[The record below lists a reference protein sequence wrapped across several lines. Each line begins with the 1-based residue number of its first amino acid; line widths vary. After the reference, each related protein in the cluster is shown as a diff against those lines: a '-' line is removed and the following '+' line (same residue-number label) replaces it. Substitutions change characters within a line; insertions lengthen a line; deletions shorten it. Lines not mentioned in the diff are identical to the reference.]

1 MRQKT
6 DILEEVPIYH
16 KTRSAMYLF
25 LTPHQREV
33 QRTFGFWIDDEKN
46 PCYVDFFSLSAS
58 HLNPNLVRCRL
69 PFWVHLGDA
78 PKHKH
83 PGSGSYLPQDQKC
96 DAPVL
101 NSPPEVQRTFG
112 FWIDDEKC
120 PFGGDF
126 FSLSASHLNPTQ
138 PYKFV
143 NW

>member
-1 MRQKT
+1 MQ
-6 DILEEVPIYH
+6 
-16 KTRSAMYLF
+16 F
-25 LTPHQREV
+25 LL
-33 QRTFGFWIDDEKN
+33 K
-46 PCYVDFFSLSAS
+46 FSLFNYKNSNWKVNRENKVKSLFTPWCVA
-58 HLNPNLVRCRL
+58 LR
-69 PFWVHLGDA
+69 DA

-126 FSLSASHLNPTQ
+126 FPLSASHLNPNPVRCT
-138 PYKFV
+138 
-143 NW
+143 

>member
-1 MRQKT
+1 MNFSSSNC
-6 DILEEVPIYH
+6 PG
-16 KTRSAMYLF
+16 
-25 LTPHQREV
+25 LTGLLLLSKVFPSYSCIVYKV